1 MIYLLFLIK
10 TWICMNLT
18 KNKFTLS
25 TQKKLDNLLRRK
37 ISKNP
42 FIKNMIYGKKNHAG
56 KNHSGRI
63 TIHHKGG
70 GHKKKYREINFI
82 RTNNSIGI
90 VISIEYDPYRTAFI
104 ASIYDFL
111 NSNYFYIIA
120 PKNLNIGDIIKS
132 GINAE
137 VKTGHTLTLTKIP
150 IGSFIHNISLKKDKK
165 AQFSR
170 SAGTSSQLIEKNSD
184 YCRVVLS
191 SGKQKTL
198 SSACHATIGTVSNE
212 FSFFTRINKAGRNR
226 WLNKR
231 PTVRGVAMNPIDH
244 PHGGGEGKTSGGR
257 SSVTPWGKPTK
268 TKKIQNT
275 FKLSKH

>member
-1 MIYLLFLIK
+1 
-10 TWICMNLT
+10 MNLT

-111 NSNYFYIIA
+111 NSNYFYTIA

-150 IGSFIHNISLKKDKK
+150 IGSFIHNISSKKDKK